1 MADSLKKADGSL
13 LYALELYHN
22 DGPFTHPDDYKKI
35 NGVLRYSEGNSANG
49 FNVTAMAYNAKWNAT
64 DQIPRRALD
73 SGFISNR
80 FDTIDRSDGGDAH

>member
-35 NGVLRYSEGNSANG
+35 TQNQMVNIL
-49 FNVTAMAYNAKWNAT
+49 
-64 DQIPRRALD
+64 
-73 SGFISNR
+73 
-80 FDTIDRSDGGDAH
+80 SDIL